1 MKKFLF
7 MLAAV
12 MTMLFVVGCGAKTD
26 NGADNTNDDTDT
38 TETTDTTVDEGETE
52 DEGGEDVEQNE
63 NGELTLQVLQA
74 DQDEG
79 ITIENNELYQ
89 ILQEAVDAD
98 PLMGDPNDLSLF
110 PFDIVEYDDGSSS
123 LIMLVINRLDN
134 PIRNLIFT
142 LTFGNDE
149 GDYIFDDHLVDLPEE
164 YLGVLDTEGV
174 VPILLDIEDG
184 DEELFNT
191 LTLENVY
198 LKLDDVGIDF
208 AD

>member
-1 MKKFLF
+1 

-12 MTMLFVVGCGAKTD
+12 MTMLFVVGCGAQTD

-38 TETTDTTVDEGETE
+38 TETTDTTDTTVDEGEAE

-74 DQDEG
+74 DQNEG

-134 PIRNLIFT
+134 PIRNLIIT